1 MKTDVEK
8 ELLWR
13 WRNPDLALS
22 HLVLALITLLLRT
35 PRSWYGKIS
44 VSGIARTFPTGTT
57 PKIRYKRLYRFLDNP
72 HFTMDSLSPGLLTL
86 VQPQRKDKLLPLIV
100 DQTTIG
106 DAQGDYRKLP
116 DSRKSNSYEYD

>member
-1 MKTDVEK
+1 MQNYQDWHEEFEK
-8 ELLWR
+8 ILRE
-13 WRNPDLALS
+13 DFS
-22 HLVLALITLLLRT
+22 HL
-35 PRSWYGKIS
+35 
-44 VSGIARTFPTGTT
+44 
-57 PKIRYKRLYRFLDNP
+57 
-72 HFTMDSLSPGLLTL
+72 TMDSLSPGLLTL